1 MPAGEAVVML
11 RCIIM
16 NKSKVLTVGP
26 DIKGLGGISSV
37 LRSYRSF
44 VPGFTYLPT
53 NSRKGMLAGAVA
65 LASTLVRLPFYRFC
79 GYGIV
84 HAQGASGKSFV
95 RKRLVLS
102 WARLW
107 GFRTIYH
114 CHGGG
119 FRDFVKRSDRKSIVD
134 FLKSCSAV
142 CVLTEG
148 WRRYF
153 AGELGCANVHVLN
166 NPIIPPVEKVSRT
179 DGTRNGMLNFLFIGK
194 ICPEKGVLDIVAAVA
209 SKFDY
214 FRSRCRV
221 IIAGN
226 GDTIDL
232 QAEIH
237 KAQVGE
243 VVKFAGPLYGDDK
256 DRALRECDVMLLP
269 SYTEGMPITLLEAG
283 AYGMPSIASGVGG
296 IPEMITDGVNGTL
309 IDAGDIDALANAMSY
324 YIDLRDEMYRQ
335 GREAEEA
342 VKAYYP
348 DAIIKSLKTIYTSF

>member
-1 MPAGEAVVML
+1 ML

-26 DIKGLGGISSV
+26 DIKGFGGISSV
-37 LRSYRSF
+37 LRSYRGF

-53 NSRKGMLAGAVA
+53 NSRKGMLAGALA
-65 LASTLVRLPFYRFC
+65 LALTLARLPFYRLR

-95 RKRLVLS
+95 RKRLVLD
-102 WARLW
+102 WAHLW

-119 FRDFVKRSDRKSIVD
+119 FRDFVERSDREAIVS
-134 FLKSCSAV
+134 FLKRCSAV

-153 AGELGCANVHVLN
+153 AGELGCTNVYVLN
-166 NPIIPPVEKVSRT
+166 NPVIPPAEKVCRT
-179 DGTRNGMLNFLFIGK
+179 DGTRNGMLKFLFIGK
-194 ICPEKGVLDIVAAVA
+194 ICPEKGVLDIVSAVA

-214 FRSRCRV
+214 FRTRCQV

-226 GDTIDL
+226 DDTVDL
-232 QAEIH
+232 QTEIH
-237 KAQVGE
+237 KAHVGE
-243 VVKFAGPLYGDDK
+243 VVKFIGPVYGEAK
-256 DRALRECDVMLLP
+256 ELALRECDVMLLP
-269 SYTEGMPITLLEAG
+269 SYIEGMPITLLEAG
-283 AYGMPSIASGVGG
+283 AYGMPSIASRVGG
-296 IPEMITDGVNGTL
+296 IPEMIEDGVNGTL
-309 IDAGDIDALANAMSY
+309 IEAGDVDALAKAMSY
-324 YIDLRDEMYRQ
+324 YIDLREEMYRQ
-335 GREAEEA
+335 SREAAEA

-348 DAIIKSLKTIYTSF
+348 EAINKSLKTIYSSF